1 MINNFD
7 DFSEFVAFMKK
18 VYNGD
23 LNYSLLDIYETFI
36 HNQTYDN
43 LMKKYCILYDMEL
56 KYDTDDE
63 GAYETMDFM
72 SDVHVLFRRELD
84 FITHNPDFNSP
95 AKLKDKLNIGERTAQ
110 KLVIHGFSNPLH
122 IAWMTVDDL
131 IEEVGLEDYEAKYVS
146 ASARKVE
153 GIDLKVA

>member
-23 LNYSLLDIYETFI
+23 LNYSFVDIYETFI
-36 HNQTYDN
+36 HNQNYTN
-43 LMKKYCILYDMEL
+43 LMKKYCILYDMEF
-56 KYDTDDE
+56 KYDSE
-63 GAYETMDFM
+63 EYEYEKVDLFM
-72 SDVHVLFRRELD
+72 SDVHMLLRRELD
-84 FITHNPDFNSP
+84 FIIHNPDFNSP

>member
-1 MINNFD
+1 MIDNFD
-7 DFSEFVAFMKK
+7 DIDEFRIFFKK
-18 VYNGD
+18 VYDGD

-63 GAYETMDFM
+63 DAYETMDFM

-84 FITHNPDFNSP
+84 FITHNPDFN
-95 AKLKDKLNIGERTAQ
+95 KL
-110 KLVIHGFSNPLH
+110 
-122 IAWMTVDDL
+122 
-131 IEEVGLEDYEAKYVS
+131 
-146 ASARKVE
+146 
-153 GIDLKVA
+153 